1 FSSRRRH
8 TRSKRDWSS
17 DVCSSDLAKAK
28 LWETII
34 GSKKFEKEL
43 INRLPVLGKAIDIN
57 CVRTVLLCS
66 KNLKKCLRTGTI
78 LFLLKITSRYIHE
91 ASSPKIILMIDPV
104 AANSIPYS
112 SSYLF
117 RQYILLILIT
127 CDNTLVICYDIY

>member
-43 INRLPVLGKAIDIN
+43 INRLPAFGKAIDIN

-78 LFLLKITSRYIHE
+78 LFLLNITIRYIHE
-91 ASSPKIILMIDPV
+91 ATSPNIILMIAPV
-104 AANSIPYS
+104 EANSIPYGS
-112 SSYLF
+112 SN
-117 RQYILLILIT
+117 LIRK
-127 CDNTLVICYDIY
+127 

>member
-1 FSSRRRH
+1 Q
-8 TRSKRDWSS
+8 TCALPI
-17 DVCSSDLAKAK
+17 CSPYCLVDSCLEYPAKAK

-57 CVRTVLLCS
+57 CVRTVLPCS

-91 ASSPKIILMIDPV
+91 ASSPKIILMIAPV
-104 AANSIPYS
+104 AANSIPYGS
-112 SSYLF
+112 SN
-117 RQYILLILIT
+117 LIRK
-127 CDNTLVICYDIY
+127 

>member
-66 KNLKKCLRTGTI
+66 INFKKCLRMVTI
-78 LFLLKITSRYIHE
+78 LFLLIIKIMYLHAARLLI
-91 ASSPKIILMIDPV
+91 IILMYNPDNI
-104 AANSIPYS
+104 
-112 SSYLF
+112 
-117 RQYILLILIT
+117 IT
-127 CDNTLVICYDIY
+127 KLHIHNIFIKHSTKLC